1 MFIVMKAGREV
12 DRAKCITVIGSMNY
26 FLHDMCLA
34 AEQWPIFS
42 FLFCYLLLL
51 AFSLRLIPFQFLLL
65 SLQTIPFSKQS
76 LFYLFISHLFA
87 GKKKFFFVLLL
98 LIRY

>member
-42 FLFCYLLLL
+42 FLFCLLDRYCGQALWCL
-51 AFSLRLIPFQFLLL
+51 SCPNISFSVLITVLMLC
-65 SLQTIPFSKQS
+65 PFSPV
-76 LFYLFISHLFA
+76 LV
-87 GKKKFFFVLLL
+87 FFFFFFL
-98 LIRY
+98 YKT